1 MAKDV
6 KFPVKEVASML
17 HSVIYDYAR
26 CYDTP
31 VKCKHWDQLSED
43 EKNGIIKGM
52 QEFHDRVFHSSTSE
66 IPSPEQVHEEWMQNK
81 IEKGWKL
88 GEYDPEAKTHP
99 SLVPYAELDV
109 REQIKDFIYIV
120 AVIMTGVTTKA
131 IARTMKEE

>member
-52 QEFHDRVFHSSTSE
+52 PGISRSCFPFVYF
-66 IPSPEQVHEEWMQNK
+66 
-81 IEKGWKL
+81 
-88 GEYDPEAKTHP
+88 
-99 SLVPYAELDV
+99 
-109 REQIKDFIYIV
+109 
-120 AVIMTGVTTKA
+120 
-131 IARTMKEE
+131 